1 MQDFYPKKKEEQVD
15 TLFKFIIVGNASSGK
30 ACLLHYFIEGKP
42 KQNSTYTIGVEF
54 GSKIE
59 KVGSKLVKFQ
69 IWDTAGQE
77 RFRSVARTYYRGA
90 VGAVIVFDL
99 TNIDSFHSL
108 QNWVNDV
115 RELANKEVCIVVCG
129 NKSDL
134 TDERAVQ
141 SHEAKR
147 QCESLDV
154 EYIETSAL
162 TGENVNEAFSIITK
176 TILQKIENNQMEPI
190 FQPRPFTPKP
200 DQFDIDKPT
209 KCNC

>member
-30 ACLLHYFIEGKP
+30 TCLLHYFIEGKH
-42 KQNSTYTIGVEF
+42 
-54 GSKIE
+54 
-59 KVGSKLVKFQ
+59 
-69 IWDTAGQE
+69 
-77 RFRSVARTYYRGA
+77 
-90 VGAVIVFDL
+90 
-99 TNIDSFHSL
+99 SFHSL

-176 TILQKIENNQMEPI
+176 TILQKIENHQMEPV

-209 KCNC
+209 KCSC